1 MKILNQSLQWLDQW
15 EHMVEQGLIDEKEF
29 LTKNTAE
36 SLRITL
42 KSTIDLVMYLL
53 KECDFKYVLT
63 SKLNQ
68 DSLEVSY
75 LIIKNFTIKYI
86 TFCFFYIIEIFWNY

>member
-1 MKILNQSLQWLDQW
+1 LKILNQSLQWLDQW
-15 EHMVEQGLIDEKEF
+15 EHMVEQGLIGEKEC

-53 KECDFKYVLT
+53 KECDFKNVLT

-75 LIIKNFTIKYI
+75 LILKTSR
-86 TFCFFYIIEIFWNY
+86 

>member
-1 MKILNQSLQWLDQW
+1 MKILNESLQWLDQW
-15 EHMVEQGLIDEKEF
+15 ENMLEQGLIEEKEF

-36 SLRITL
+36 SLRLTL

-75 LIIKNFTIKYI
+75 LIIINITLKYI
-86 TFCFFYIIEIFWNY
+86 KFCFFYIIEIFWNY

>member
-1 MKILNQSLQWLDQW
+1 MAGSVGTYVRSGIKWRKRISNKKYSWR
-15 EHMVEQGLIDEKEF
+15 
-29 LTKNTAE
+29 
-36 SLRITL
+36 RITL

-75 LIIKNFTIKYI
+75 L
-86 TFCFFYIIEIFWNY
+86 NY

>member
-1 MKILNQSLQWLDQW
+1 MEWLDQW
-15 EHMVEQGLIDEKEF
+15 ELMLDQGLIEEKEF

-36 SLRITL
+36 SLRRTL

-63 SKLNQ
+63 SKLN
-68 DSLEVSY
+68 
-75 LIIKNFTIKYI
+75 
-86 TFCFFYIIEIFWNY
+86 

>member
-1 MKILNQSLQWLDQW
+1 MEWLDQW
-15 EHMVEQGLIDEKEF
+15 ELMLDQGLIEEKEF

-36 SLRITL
+36 SLRRTL

-75 LIIKNFTIKYI
+75 LNHKISQ
-86 TFCFFYIIEIFWNY
+86 

>member
-1 MKILNQSLQWLDQW
+1 MEWLDQW
-15 EHMVEQGLIDEKEF
+15 ELMLDQGLIEEKEF
-29 LTKNTAE
+29 ITKNTAE

-75 LIIKNFTIKYI
+75 L
-86 TFCFFYIIEIFWNY
+86 NY